1 MPTARSASAGSR
13 TPGRLGRRRWRRGGN
28 GDGDVPA
35 RLAELHRTFGGEA
48 NLAILTRDGV
58 PHHYAG
64 NPENPVF
71 TFRLD
76 GIGIASTVHLLH
88 RSLGVQVRRQRRHK
102 PQARASEH
110 HGHAGPNGTTRHR
123 PSRAARQ
130 RLTRRARGRGRRR
143 MTATAGMLG
152 EATPD
157 IGARPTALLPIPS
170 WSGSRCTGWA
180 SRRSTP
186 RWACSSRTASSSTT
200 SCPRRTSGRRCSW
213 SASAARSSGSSSSPP
228 SATSATSP
236 SAAGAG
242 ASPTS
247 CSGPCSTS
255 CSCSA
260 SRRPPRSS
268 RWPRSSS
275 CSASARTSRAARSRA
290 TCRTSSPS
298 RRSAS
303 PAASSA

>member
-1 MPTARSASAGSR
+1 MATSRPGSPT
-13 TPGRLGRRRWRRGGN
+13 
-28 GDGDVPA
+28 
-35 RLAELHRTFGGEA
+35 LHRTFGGEA

-88 RSLGVQVRRQRRHK
+88 RSLGVPVRRERRHK

-143 MTATAGMLG
+143 MTRHRRDARGRRPRTSG
-152 EATPD
+152 P
-157 IGARPTALLPIPS
+157 ARPPCSRSRS
-170 WSGSRCTGWA
+170 WSGSRSTGWA

-200 SCPRRTSGRRCSW
+200 SCPRTTSGRRCSW
-213 SASAARSSGSSSSPP
+213 SASGGSIV
-228 SATSATSP
+228 
-236 SAAGAG
+236 GIIVQ
-242 ASPTS
+242 PTVGYIS
-247 CSGPCSTS
+247 DFTV
-255 CSCSA
+255 
-260 SRRPPRSS
+260 S
-268 RWPRSSS
+268 RWGRRKPYIVFGSLLDVVFLLGIATANTVAR
-275 CSASARTSRAARSRA
+275 AGRVRDPAQRSARTSPAGRSRA
-290 TCRTSSPS
+290 TCRTSSRS

-303 PAASSA
+303 PAASSG